1 MFSSSKT
8 CSRSTEMR
16 EFTIVHTKEASCL
29 SHQYVS
35 DKVCPE
41 VSYEQ
46 QQRSVLELEVCKYAD
61 VDPAIIRPG
70 VPDCGVTNATC
81 RVKLFIKAGSW
92 VPVREGGCTMMT
104 MFLLDA

>member
-1 MFSSSKT
+1 MFFSKVQVELVT
-8 CSRSTEMR
+8 QCIYIRVSR
-16 EFTIVHTKEASCL
+16 A
-29 SHQYVS
+29 
-35 DKVCPE
+35 
-41 VSYEQ
+41 VSYEN
-46 QQRSVLELEVCKYAD
+46 QQRSTVKWEVFKYAD

-104 MFLLDA
+104 MFVLDA

>member
-1 MFSSSKT
+1 
-8 CSRSTEMR
+8 MR
-16 EFTIVHTKEASCL
+16 EFATVHIKEELSL
-29 SHQYVS
+29 SHQH
-35 DKVCPE
+35 VCDEVFPE
-41 VSYEQ
+41 VSYENS
-46 QQRSVLELEVCKYAD
+46 QRSIVKWEVFKYAD

-104 MFLLDA
+104 MFVLDA